1 VSVLQASA
9 RRSDAPLRRLLTVAR
24 PLRPTLLVAVLAGGL
39 SVGCGVGLLG
49 VSGFLIARAS
59 EHPNEVALA
68 LAVVAV
74 RAFGIGRGIFR
85 YIERL
90 AGHDA
95 AFRVLADLRV
105 AVYERLERT
114 VGSGF
119 AQLRGGDLLTRIVS
133 DVDAVQEVFIRGLT
147 PPLVAFVVGGSATLA
162 GFVMFVPGG
171 VALGAGLLLA
181 GLAIPALA
189 TLMAGRS
196 DALLAGARGELMSR
210 VGDMVGGA
218 AELLAY
224 GVDQHAL
231 AELEIADRRL
241 TRLARR
247 SAVGGA
253 LSAGLT
259 SACIGATVWSILLL
273 AVYAESGG
281 QLSRVALAAIV
292 LTGLASFEATG
303 PLSGAAQQ
311 LSAARSSARR
321 IFEIIDLPAPTLEP
335 ERAEA
340 LPKAPFHFKVTGA
353 QLRYSPDG
361 PEALSGVD
369 LDLPPGRHVA
379 LVGASGSGK
388 SSLVTALLRFRDL
401 DRGSITLNGESVQRL
416 ASDDVR
422 RIIGGC
428 TADPHIFDSTIR
440 ENLRLAKP
448 DASQDELDSVA
459 RRLGLGEWIQTLPRG
474 WDTPVGSHGQAL
486 SGGQRQRIAVAR
498 ALLADFPVLILDEP
512 TAHLDDQVADA
523 LMADVRAVTVGRT
536 LLLITHDMRHTIGFD
551 DVLVMRQG
559 GILG

>member
-1 VSVLQASA
+1 
-9 RRSDAPLRRLLTVAR
+9 
-24 PLRPTLLVAVLAGGL
+24 
-39 SVGCGVGLLG
+39 
-49 VSGFLIARAS
+49 
-59 EHPNEVALA
+59 
-68 LAVVAV
+68 
-74 RAFGIGRGIFR
+74 
-85 YIERL
+85 
-90 AGHDA
+90 
-95 AFRVLADLRV
+95 
-105 AVYERLERT
+105 
-114 VGSGF
+114 
-119 AQLRGGDLLTRIVS
+119 
-133 DVDAVQEVFIRGLT
+133 
-147 PPLVAFVVGGSATLA
+147 
-162 GFVMFVPGG
+162 
-171 VALGAGLLLA
+171 
-181 GLAIPALA
+181 
-189 TLMAGRS
+189 
-196 DALLAGARGELMSR
+196 
-210 VGDMVGGA
+210 
-218 AELLAY
+218 
-224 GVDQHAL
+224 
-231 AELEIADRRL
+231 
-241 TRLARR
+241 
-247 SAVGGA
+247 
-253 LSAGLT
+253 
-259 SACIGATVWSILLL
+259 
-273 AVYAESGG
+273 
-281 QLSRVALAAIV
+281 
-292 LTGLASFEATG
+292 
-303 PLSGAAQQ
+303 
-311 LSAARSSARR
+311 
-321 IFEIIDLPAPTLEP
+321 
-335 ERAEA
+335 

-551 DVLVMRQG
+551 DVLVMWQG